1 MIRCILPVVLATGL
15 LGCNSPDLVAFPA
28 DIGDADLDYVEDLAY
43 ATSDEDTGDTD
54 TTGDTGGE
62 DEFDDLA
69 DADESTGSA
78 EAPTDDITTSPV
90 ALRDAVDLVPPGSAP
105 GDPAWCT
112 SPPEPLC
119 AAA

>member
-1 MIRCILPVVLATGL
+1 MIRFILPVVLATGL

-28 DIGDADLDYVEDLAY
+28 DIGDADLDHVEDLAY

-54 TTGDTGGE
+54 INGDTGGE
-62 DEFDDLA
+62 DKFDDIA
-69 DADESTGSA
+69 DADGSTGSA
-78 EAPTDDITTSPV
+78 EAPTDDIATSPV
-90 ALRDAVDLVPPGSAP
+90 ALRDAVDLVPPESAP

>member
-15 LGCNSPDLVAFPA
+15 LGCNSPDLVSFPA

-54 TTGDTGGE
+54 ATGDTGVE

-90 ALRDAVDLVPPGSAP
+90 ALRDAVELVPPESA